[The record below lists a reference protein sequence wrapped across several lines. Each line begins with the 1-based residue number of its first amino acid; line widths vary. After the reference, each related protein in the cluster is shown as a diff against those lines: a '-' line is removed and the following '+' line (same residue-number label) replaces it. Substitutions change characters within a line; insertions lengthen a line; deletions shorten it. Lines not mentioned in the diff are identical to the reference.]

1 LLVFDRDKPRA
12 SHCFGHAL
20 MERGQ
25 LMAYLVPEKVA
36 DPEAAR
42 RLTEC
47 QGYPQIAQRDVDQY
61 RAAG

>member
-1 LLVFDRDKPRA
+1 
-12 SHCFGHAL
+12 

-61 RAAG
+61 RATG